1 VSGPLHRSR
10 LVWEFVRQQ
19 RGRLWLEIPSG
30 LRTGVESRGVS
41 VAALETARA
50 TELLSRQLPGT
61 EPARPPGAVSDAS
74 PPHTGLS
81 FWEQAEQ
88 FPLYLYYVIINCS
101 LCSRFCQIEK
111 LVAEL

>member
-1 VSGPLHRSR
+1 
-10 LVWEFVRQQ
+10 
-19 RGRLWLEIPSG
+19 
-30 LRTGVESRGVS
+30 
-41 VAALETARA
+41 
-50 TELLSRQLPGT
+50 LSRQLPGT

-81 FWEQAEQ
+81 FWEQQ
-88 FPLYLYYVIINCS
+88 FPLYLYYVIIKSS